1 LACDSLERA
10 IERFLYWEAY
20 LLDHRR
26 YREWL
31 GLFAE
36 DATYAVLMR
45 STVERRA
52 GLGVEDDA
60 FLLRDTRPSLAV
72 RVERLYTK
80 SAWVEEPPPRQRH
93 FVTNVMVELTGR
105 QNEYL
110 VRSYVLVLRS
120 RGTDEVE
127 SLSAEREDVLRAD
140 GDSFRIVSRKVVP
153 DEAPLRMNNLSFF
166 L

>member
-1 LACDSLERA
+1 MACDSLERA

-120 RGTDEVE
+120 RACRGLDRRWGSPTRP
-127 SLSAEREDVLRAD
+127 AGPR
-140 GDSFRIVSRKVVP
+140 P
-153 DEAPLRMNNLSFF
+153 APCHQ
-166 L
+166 